1 MRVLLVT
8 LMTVAMF
15 PFFATKTERFVKQYK
30 QFTTE
35 FSEKYPNYDSA
46 DRDSV
51 RIQYRVLRE
60 RAKEFE
66 PEMTNAERAA
76 IDSCNYKINAVMIKE
91 TAGKAANKVGE
102 FLNEAAG
109 TVKELLKT
117 E

>member
-1 MRVLLVT
+1 
-8 LMTVAMF
+8 MF
-15 PFFATKTERFVKQYK
+15 PLFASKTERFVRHYK

-35 FSEKYPNYDSA
+35 FTENYPTYDSD

-60 RAKEFE
+60 KAKEFE
-66 PEMTNAERAA
+66 PDMTNAERAE

-91 TAGKAANKVGE
+91 SAGNAANKVGN
-102 FLNEAAG
+102 FLNEVAG
-109 TVKELLKT
+109 TIKEVLKT